1 MIANEKFV
9 NAYCFLTPFPKNF
22 SAQRRNN
29 THAQVPAYSITT
41 NSTSSQH
48 RGVRMPFFPVR
59 IQDEKNSGARSLA
72 RGAAESLNCATR
84 RAGRRGPRP
93 SRPTHG
99 SRPVPS
105 RSSRHPPSCAP
116 PCQNSG
122 SIRLRC
128 GPAAAQSSTPEQRNE
143 APGGSP
149 CRQRGDESRELLC
162 PQFGSDGRRV
172 GGKTQRGRW
181 LSTRERES
189 AGEFVA
195 ENRVGGQLVSSP
207 VAGSPLQLLYSLL
220 SQT

>member
-99 SRPVPS
+99 SRPVP
-105 RSSRHPPSCAP
+105 
-116 PCQNSG
+116 
-122 SIRLRC
+122 IL
-128 GPAAAQSSTPEQRNE
+128 TT
-143 APGGSP
+143 SP
-149 CRQRGDESRELLC
+149 LLC
-162 PQFGSDGRRV
+162 PALPKLGFNSIAVRSGS
-172 GGKTQRGRW
+172 
-181 LSTRERES
+181 STIVD
-189 AGEFVA
+189 A
-195 ENRVGGQLVSSP
+195 
-207 VAGSPLQLLYSLL
+207 
-220 SQT
+220 